1 MKKNKSYRSDFLFAT
16 PSFLMGAGSVLNIA
30 GNYFSYNYS
39 LSDRQ
44 ADTKAISSDWGVVG
58 GDIEKASD
66 AITKNLKPANIK

>member
-30 GNYFSYNYS
+30 GNYFSFNYS
-39 LSDRQ
+39 SSDRQ

-66 AITKNLKPANIK
+66 VIPQNLKLANTK